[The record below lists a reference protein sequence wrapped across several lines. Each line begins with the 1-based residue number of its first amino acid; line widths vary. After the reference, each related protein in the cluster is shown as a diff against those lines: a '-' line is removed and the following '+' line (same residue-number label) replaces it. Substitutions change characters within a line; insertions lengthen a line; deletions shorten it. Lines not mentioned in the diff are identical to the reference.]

1 VGSGDLLLQGA
12 PQDIYNRLA
21 DWGPAVNDVNLR
33 SVTTAMYELP
43 ITKWTGK
50 TGRMSNLVLGGWSVS
65 GVFAAQTG
73 LPANVSNNLSAN
85 NTDRPNACGCASVPT
100 YMSNFQTPG
109 LHQYLNPAA
118 FIAIPLGKASGE
130 QLTPGNLSFDAVRSP
145 GSVNVDFTLSKAFA
159 LTERF
164 RLRVRADTFN
174 TLNHT
179 NLYGLVTTTGSGNF
193 GQLTQANSRT
203 MQLTAR
209 LNF

>member
-1 VGSGDLLLQGA
+1 
-12 PQDIYNRLA
+12 
-21 DWGPAVNDVNLR
+21 
-33 SVTTAMYELP
+33 MYELP
-43 ITKWTGK
+43 ISKWAHTSGYV
-50 TGRMSNLVLGGWSVS
+50 SNLLLNGWQVS
-65 GVFAAQTG
+65 GVFTAQTG

-85 NTDRPNACGCASVPT
+85 STDRPSACGCGVPT
-100 YMSNFQTPG
+100 YLSGFQAPG

-118 FIAIPLGKASGE
+118 FVAIAIGKASGE

-145 GSVNVDFTLSKAFA
+145 GSVNLDFSLSKAIA
-159 LTERF
+159 ITERF

-193 GQLTQANSRT
+193 GQLTQATART

-209 LNF
+209 LTF